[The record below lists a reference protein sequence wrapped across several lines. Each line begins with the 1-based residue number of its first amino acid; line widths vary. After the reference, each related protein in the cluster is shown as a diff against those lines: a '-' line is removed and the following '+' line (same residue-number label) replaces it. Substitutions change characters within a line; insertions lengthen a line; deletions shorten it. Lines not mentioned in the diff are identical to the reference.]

1 MYARWCT
8 LAGNA
13 VDPPHWERDRCPEG
27 PCQGCGLRS
36 PGRRDCMGSDREDER
51 AAYERRRRRAIFL
64 RELAE
69 ARELRKRVA
78 PRRSRRERLHAALRM
93 RTFRL

>member
-1 MYARWCT
+1 
-8 LAGNA
+8 
-13 VDPPHWERDRCPEG
+13 
-27 PCQGCGLRS
+27 
-36 PGRRDCMGSDREDER
+36 MGSDREDER